1 MGLLRCWIALG
12 LAICCVSSCIAQYH
26 LIPGKTDE
34 STGCDPKTPA
44 RICLGTGT
52 VHCYAPESTDTYI
65 FGMEPKAVRVGQL
78 AGQPLILFSA
88 MFYGCGSGTL
98 TDYSLLTIKKGELV
112 NLLPKVQLTNQ
123 SEYKFWSLTQVS
135 RLPVL
140 VTADFIWDFGN
151 PKDPNDQGETH
162 FAAHRYAID
171 VFEYNSKSGR
181 YEDIVD
187 YSTKK
192 KYAGLDDVDEI
203 RVIEPERSVILSKLR
218 SVPKGPES
226 K

>member
-1 MGLLRCWIALG
+1 
-12 LAICCVSSCIAQYH
+12 
-26 LIPGKTDE
+26 
-34 STGCDPKTPA
+34 
-44 RICLGTGT
+44 
-52 VHCYAPESTDTYI
+52 
-65 FGMEPKAVRVGQL
+65 MEPKAVRVGQL